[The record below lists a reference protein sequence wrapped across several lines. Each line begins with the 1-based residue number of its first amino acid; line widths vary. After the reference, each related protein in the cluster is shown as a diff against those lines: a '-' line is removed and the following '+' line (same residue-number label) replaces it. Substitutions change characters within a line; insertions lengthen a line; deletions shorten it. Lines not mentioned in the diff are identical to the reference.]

1 MWSRLPGAHRRAGPL
16 VNGRQLANVEPADES
31 TRRIEA
37 AAVLGAGALASFT
50 LLLFAT
56 GRTREAY
63 ALAFTSTWLGAIF
76 GALRVYSSR

>member
-1 MWSRLPGAHRRAGPL
+1 MSSSSIT
-16 VNGRQLANVEPADES
+16 PADES
-31 TRRIEA
+31 ARRIEA
-37 AAVLGAGALASFT
+37 AAVLGAGALASVT

-76 GALRVYSSR
+76 GALRIYSSR